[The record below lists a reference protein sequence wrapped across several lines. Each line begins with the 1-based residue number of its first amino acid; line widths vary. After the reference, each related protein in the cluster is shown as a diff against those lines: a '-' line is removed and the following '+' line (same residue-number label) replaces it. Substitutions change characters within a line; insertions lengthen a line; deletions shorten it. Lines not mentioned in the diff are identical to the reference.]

1 MAPDEILRELVVT
14 LEALEI
20 PYAIAGSIASIAYG
34 EPRATM
40 DIDVVMDLEPVDVS
54 RLGGRLHPKGFVV
67 DEEAATQAVS
77 ERRQFNIL
85 HPTSGFKID
94 VFVMG
99 DDIERSQIR
108 RRRRLPALADLEASF
123 SPPEEVIL
131 KKLQYFEAGGSDK
144 HLRDIAAMLEISAEE
159 IDEEWITEQAA
170 ELGLLETWKSCG
182 RIPGQ

>member
-1 MAPDEILRELVVT
+1 MAPDELLRELVVA

-40 DIDVVMDLEPVDVS
+40 DIDVVMDLEPDDVS
-54 RLGGRLHPKGFVV
+54 RLGDRLRPKSFVV
-67 DEEAATQAVS
+67 DEVAATQAVS
-77 ERRQFNIL
+77 ERGQFNIL
-85 HPTSGFKID
+85 HPSSGFKID

-99 DDIERSQIR
+99 DTIEQSQIR
-108 RRRRLPALADLEASF
+108 RRRRLPALPDLEASF

-159 IDEEWITEQAA
+159 IDQEWITEQAA
-170 ELGLLETWKSCG
+170 ELGLLELWENFGTT
-182 RIPGQ
+182 